1 LDRFSESSTSVAQHF
16 GGCVTILTDLL
27 RRFVRRHAIKA
38 TAIAGLLG
46 QVARPLISIITLP
59 LLLSHLGKEGLG
71 VWMIALS
78 LIGLIGIVSAGLS
91 ASVITIIGRAS
102 KDVSGQIE
110 GQVATAA
117 TILAVAWGGVLAAI
131 FVPAALVIDWEQLL
145 KLDGAKS
152 GHNVGFLMAALAG
165 MMAFSLVAT
174 VPCQIMIG
182 RMQGYI
188 AHFLEFAGVLAGA
201 VGLIVA
207 LVYNAPLW
215 VLGISFLAPTLVIN
229 MLGGLYYLQRARIP
243 LLSMANVDKQ
253 TLRLLGKDS
262 LRMSGYQ
269 SAYVVSSQ
277 SDLLLIGI
285 ILGAPAGT
293 VFGIAQ
299 RVFSLPLIVTTTV
312 NRAQWPAMAR
322 ADAKGEADSLR
333 RMFRRTLL
341 IGTSLAGTIA
351 LATAVFYQQVTQIW
365 LGRDFETDSLI
376 LIGMVAWVLV
386 GTFVNTCDSLLRS
399 RLETKLLM
407 RAMMAMAAINLV
419 ATLILLPLIGAAGAI
434 WGSVTGYTI
443 ALLVP
448 YAIRLWPL
456 IIGRGDGASKSA
468 VQNAS

>member
-1 LDRFSESSTSVAQHF
+1 
-16 GGCVTILTDLL
+16 
-27 RRFVRRHAIKA
+27 
-38 TAIAGLLG
+38 
-46 QVARPLISIITLP
+46 
-59 LLLSHLGKEGLG
+59 
-71 VWMIALS
+71 MIALS
-78 LIGLIGIVSAGLS
+78 LMGLIGVVSAGLS

-102 KDVSGQIE
+102 KDVRGQNE

-117 TILAVAWGGVLAAI
+117 TILAVAWGFFLAAI
-131 FVPAALVIDWEQLL
+131 FVPGALAINWEQLL
-145 KLDGAKS
+145 KLDGPES

-174 VPCQIMIG
+174 VPRQIMIG

-188 AHFLEFAGVLAGA
+188 AHALEFAGVLAGA
-201 VGLIVA
+201 AGLIIA
-207 LVYNAPLW
+207 LACKAPLW
-215 VLGISFLAPTLVIN
+215 ILGISFLAPTLVIN
-229 MLGGLYYLQRARIP
+229 MFGGLIYLQRARIP
-243 LLSMANVDKQ
+243 FLSIKNIDKQ

-322 ADAKGEADSLR
+322 ADAKGESDSLG

-341 IGTSLAGTIA
+341 IGTSLASTIA
-351 LATAVFYQQVTQIW
+351 LATAIFYQQVIQMW
-365 LGRDFETDSLI
+365 LGLNFETDSLI

-386 GTFVNTCDSLLRS
+386 ATFVNTCDSLLRS

-448 YAIRLWPL
+448 YAVRLWPL

-468 VQNAS
+468 VRNAS